1 MKIVTYSAPLLLVFA
16 MVGCQQQV
24 APVATSPD
32 ATESDKPQQAKADS
46 AEQSESLE
54 APPKNSLSTFARRKN
69 GIRDIFVTRFGFPTR
84 KSWNGLAKSPKTSPL
99 NWYFTDEPVV
109 AQVARSKPWKN
120 WVTRMSKMEAG
131 LRT

>member
-1 MKIVTYSAPLLLVFA
+1 MKIVTYRALLLLVFA

-54 APPKNSLSTFARRKN
+54 APPKEFIIDVRSQEEWDSGHL
-69 GIRDIFVTRFGFPTR
+69 RDAVWIPHTEIEERIGEVTED
-84 KSWNGLAKSPKTSPL
+84 KSAKL
-99 NWYFTDEPVV
+99 VLY
-109 AQVARSKPWKN
+109 
-120 WVTRMSKMEAG
+120 
-131 LRT
+131 